1 MKQSVFCMLTLL
13 SFAINVTAQD
23 NPSLSQLK
31 CMASESRVLDEA
43 YLLRVSQENPQ
54 LFERWHIMMTESWE
68 LRTHPANKPISTE
81 YKVLAEHVWHNAS
94 VLDLELSRVIS
105 RDLENEV
112 YYRIG
117 ETSTFLILK
126 PIRFVNQR
134 VTESRK
140 LSQLTQK
147 SKEQR

>member
-1 MKQSVFCMLTLL
+1 MKQSVYCILIMFI
-13 SFAINVTAQD
+13 FAINVLAQD
-23 NPSLSQLK
+23 NASLSQLRHV
-31 CMASESRVLDEA
+31 ASESRVLDEA

-54 LFERWHIMMTESWE
+54 LIERWHIMMTESWE
-68 LRTHPANKPISTE
+68 LRTHPASKPISTK
-81 YKVLAEHVWHNAS
+81 YKVLEEHLWHNAN
-94 VLDLELSRVIS
+94 VLDLELARVIA

-126 PIRFVNQR
+126 PISFVNQR
-134 VTESRK
+134 VNESRK

-147 SKEQR
+147 SKGQR